1 MKKRSKAV
9 LLGAAAL
16 TVLIWI
22 AAVLML
28 RAVSGDALFYMNS
41 TLGRICAVGCRWVS
55 LAGAALLLF
64 WICFAIRAGKKN
76 RKKKL
81 EKKAAEAAAGAVEK
95 KS

>member
-1 MKKRSKAV
+1 MKKRSNAV
-9 LLGAAAL
+9 LLGAAVL
-16 TVLIWI
+16 TLLIWT

-41 TLGRICAVGCRWVS
+41 TLGRICAVGYRWAS
-55 LAGAALLLF
+55 LAGAGLLLF
-64 WICFAIRAGKKN
+64 WICFAVRAGKKS

-81 EKKAAEAAAGAVEK
+81 EKKAAEAAARAAEK